1 MLPEA
6 GAIPELSGLTPRD
19 LDDALLSATSPY
31 VLRGLASNWPLVR
44 AARESQQAASRYLC
58 RFYRGQPV
66 VAYLGAPEMEGR
78 FFYNE
83 NLSGFN
89 FAAIQARLD
98 LFLEE
103 LDDHKGDVRPPS
115 AYVGSTAVDTHLP
128 GFRAENDLD
137 LGKRDPLVSI
147 WIGNRSRIAAHYDL
161 PDNIAVVAAGR
172 RRFTL
177 FPPEQLANLYV
188 GPLDFTPAGQPISL
202 VDFARP
208 DLERFPRFVE
218 AMRHARV
225 AELEAGDAVFIPS
238 MWWHHIEALE
248 PFNALVN
255 YWWRQSPPFMETP
268 TTTLMHALLTLRGL
282 PHAQRRAWQEMFR
295 HYVFDSDGSEA
306 AHIPEPARRVLGPLD
321 GDGAQ
326 ALRAQ
331 VLKRMSR

>member
-1 MLPEA
+1 MLPTPE
-6 GAIPELSGLTPRD
+6 PMRELSGLNPGD
-19 LDDALLSATSPY
+19 LNDELLTAAQPC
-31 VLRGLASNWPLVR
+31 VLRGLASHWPLVR
-44 AARESQQAASRYLC
+44 ASRVSQAEASRYLC

-66 VAYLGAPEMEGR
+66 VAYLGAPEMEGW

-83 NLSGFN
+83 DLSGFN

-103 LDDHKGDVRPPS
+103 LHDHKDDVRPPS
-115 AYVGSTAVDTHLP
+115 AYVGSTAVDSHLP

-137 LGKRDPLVSI
+137 LGARDPLVSI
-147 WIGNRSRIAAHYDL
+147 WLGNRSRIAAHYDL
-161 PDNIAVVAAGR
+161 PDNLAVVAAGR

-177 FPPEQLANLYV
+177 FPPEQVSNLYV

-208 DLERFPRFVE
+208 DLERFPRFAE
-218 AMRHARV
+218 AMRHAQV
-225 AELEAGDAVFIPS
+225 AELEAGDAIFIPS

-268 TTTLMHALLTLRGL
+268 TITLMHALLTLRGL
-282 PHAQRRAWQEMFR
+282 PPAQRRAWQEQFR

-306 AHIPEPARRVLGPLD
+306 AHIPQGARRVLGELD
-321 GDGAQ
+321 EAGAQ

-331 VLKRMSR
+331 VAKRMNR